1 MVQAHKVSTNTD
13 TAVLLTPT
21 TAATDTVT
29 ITAATYLTRRQT
41 LQVFVTSTD
50 TLIGSL
56 TKKAKGYKGT
66 FILSSNPG
74 SITVKSSLGG
84 SATAVVMAK

>member
-1 MVQAHKVSTNTD
+1 MQ
-13 TAVLLTPT
+13 
-21 TAATDTVT
+21 ATDSDK
-29 ITAATYLTRRQT
+29 TAT

-84 SATAVVMAK
+84 SATAVFVNAHHSIGPRAIVLFGLG